1 MLQYAHLW
9 NGAGEKEC
17 VANYNETDVSFPFPN
32 CKCNEYEFR
41 LPQKNIATHLSP
53 VYEMNATALLVRVV
67 A

>member
-41 LPQKNIATHLSP
+41 LPPKKYRHPLSP
-53 VYEMNATALLVRVV
+53 QFMK
-67 A
+67 